1 MPVTWLTRDPFSRG
15 QMVKVQDYNVK
26 SSLSRVFYAYID
38 KKSQITKIV
47 KKITRI
53 AGDIAHKFE
62 RQKVK
67 KAA

>member
-1 MPVTWLTRDPFSRG
+1 
-15 QMVKVQDYNVK
+15 MVKVQDYNVK

>member
-1 MPVTWLTRDPFSRG
+1 
-15 QMVKVQDYNVK
+15 MVKVQDYNVT
-26 SSLSRVFYAYID
+26 SYLSRVFCHIST
-38 KKSQITKIV
+38 KSRKITKIV
-47 KKITRI
+47 KKIIPI